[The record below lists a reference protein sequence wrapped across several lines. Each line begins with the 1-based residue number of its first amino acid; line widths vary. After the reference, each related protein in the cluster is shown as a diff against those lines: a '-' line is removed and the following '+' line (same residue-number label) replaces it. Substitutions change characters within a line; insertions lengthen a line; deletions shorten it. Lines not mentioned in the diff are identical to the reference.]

1 MQIVVFSTD
10 VPTGTN
16 TCENQRN
23 RKLKKK
29 QTRNDSLKK
38 RANTIIDDDE

>member
-1 MQIVVFSTD
+1 MQIVVFSTEEPIR
-10 VPTGTN
+10 VKIKGI
-16 TCENQRN
+16 E
-23 RKLKKK
+23 KLKKK